1 MEYVKHKYSKRVYRV
16 MIDHGEGHPY
26 LSCFPYVRY
35 CEQSTIRNFF
45 IPCSGPIQSS
55 PINIPTEMEWEKN
68 QLLRKEPLLVKAP
81 SPVRARKAL
90 VTIKDKTTTSDE
102 SYTLSDLCREIG
114 MDPSKAR
121 KLLRAK
127 GKKPPEGVWKWP
139 DRESARSIKRFLK
152 KF

>member
-1 MEYVKHKYSKRVYRV
+1 MEYVKHKYSKRVYIV
-16 MIDHGEGHPY
+16 MTDHGEEHPY

-45 IPCSGPIQSS
+45 IPCSGPIQGSS
-55 PINIPTEMEWEKN
+55 INIPTEMEWEKK

-81 SPVRARKAL
+81 STVRGRKAL
-90 VTIKDKTTTSDE
+90 VRIKDKTPPLNK
-102 SYTLSDLCREIG
+102 SYTLSDLCKEIG
-114 MDPSKAR
+114 MDPAKAR

-139 DRESARSIKRFLK
+139 DQESARSIKRFLK